1 MRRTI
6 GLPMLQALAKRLY
19 ARLWLVLIV
28 VVAFITVSVGY
39 VFSQFVESPM
49 LEVVIRDL
57 DGEFMGQGTA
67 RPHNP
72 GDRMR
77 LVSRNPGQA
86 QVEKTLDAR
95 FPVGKYGPGPEF
107 FVLLN
112 NGQGQLIHL
121 PQTPPS
127 FLGMTINDLAWLLTL
142 VAIAV
147 ALGTYPIV
155 RWLTRRLE
163 RLETGVARWS
173 HGDLSTRVDIAGD
186 DEVASLARQFNH
198 AAVQIE
204 SLVQSQRALLANASH
219 ELRTPL
225 TRIRLGLELMGTSP
239 SPERIDEI
247 KRNIAELDELIGE
260 ILLSSRLD
268 SVQAEVDTHEL
279 VDLTGLASEECVHA
293 QLELDLGDHPKSHW
307 VRGTPKLLHRLLR
320 NLLEN
325 ARKHAGGLGIT
336 VRLLPVDA
344 RWVSLQVSDRGPGIP
359 QAYLE
364 RVFDPFF
371 RLPDASDKEGAGLGL
386 ALVRSIAQRHG
397 GMALCTQRPGGGV
410 TFEVRLPLIQA
421 EGDVQAVETTH

>member
-1 MRRTI
+1 MF

-39 VFSQFVESPM
+39 VFSQFVETPM

-72 GDRMR
+72 GDRLR

-86 QVEKTLDAR
+86 QVEKSLDAR

-142 VAIAV
+142 VALAV

-163 RLETGVARWS
+163 RLENGVVRWS
-173 HGDLSTRVDIAGD
+173 RGDLSTRVKVEGD

-225 TRIRLGLELMGTSP
+225 TRIRLGLELMGSAPTA
-239 SPERIDEI
+239 ERIDEI

-268 SVQAEVDTHEL
+268 SVQVDAEVESHEL

-293 QLELDLGDHPKSHW
+293 QLELDLGEQPKSHW
-307 VRGTPKLLHRLLR
+307 VKGTPKLLHRLLR

-325 ARKHAGGLGIT
+325 ARKHAGGKDIT
-336 VRLLPVDA
+336 VRLLPLDA
-344 RWVSLQVSDRGPGIP
+344 SWVSLQVSDRGPGIP
-359 QAYLE
+359 EAYLQ
-364 RVFDPFF
+364 RVFDPFY

-397 GMALCTQRPGGGV
+397 GLALCVQRPGGGV
-410 TFEVRLPLIQA
+410 TFEVRLPLA
-421 EGDVQAVETTH
+421 PASDLA